1 MARIP
6 FGVSRF
12 DKVVDGGAP
21 RGTVVLLVGD
31 AGAGAREVMYT
42 SVTMNAV
49 AHADEDL
56 FELHYGDLHDDAS
69 LPPEVHYL
77 SFTHDEKTVR
87 DEMSY
92 VLDAELVNAATD
104 HITVRDFSPEYFQL
118 SPVPREWYLG
128 ETATLQDLGSGESR
142 ADVLTALG
150 TYLNEHAFDNL
161 VVIDSLSDLISTAGR
176 EQDIDWSDIAFLV
189 KGLQKGADQWNGV
202 ILVHLNQETVSDT
215 EYGQLVDGVDGT
227 LEFEW
232 ASGGSTRA
240 RTLVVKQFRGVLSA
254 IDDENIV
261 QFETEIHDGGFDI
274 SDVRKIR

>member
-31 AGAGAREVMYT
+31 AGAGAREFMYT

-69 LPPEVHYL
+69 LPPEIHYL
-77 SFTHDEKTVR
+77 SFTDDEETIR

-92 VLDAELVNAATD
+92 VLDDELVGAATD

-128 ETATLQDLGSGESR
+128 ETTTLGDLGGSERR

-150 TYLNEHAFDNL
+150 TYLNENAFDNL
-161 VVIDSLSDLISTAGR
+161 VVIDSITDLVAAISDDMA
-176 EQDIDWSDIAFLV
+176 WNDIAMLV
-189 KGLQKGADQWNGV
+189 RGLGKAAHRWNG
-202 ILVHLNQETVSDT
+202 LVLAYASRET
-215 EYGQLVDGVDGT
+215 LVDTQLGHLMDAADGT
-227 LEFEW
+227 LQFEW
-232 ASGGSTRA
+232 ESGGSKRA
-240 RTLVVKQFRGVLSA
+240 RTMVVQEFSGVLSQ
-254 IDDENIV
+254 IERENIV
-261 QFETEIHDGGFDI
+261 RFETEIHDGGFDV